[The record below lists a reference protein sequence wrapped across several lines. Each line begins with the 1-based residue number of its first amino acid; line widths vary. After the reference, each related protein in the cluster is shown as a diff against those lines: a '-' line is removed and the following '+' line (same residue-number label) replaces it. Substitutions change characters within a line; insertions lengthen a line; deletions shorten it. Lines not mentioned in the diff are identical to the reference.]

1 VSQSVV
7 NCLSEVTM
15 CLLHR
20 VAAALEMGVLEWFDV
35 AEIAIDGFLR
45 SFGWCPEEPC
55 VMTDLM
61 GERGAFM

>member
-1 VSQSVV
+1 MGQSVV

-20 VAAALEMGVLEWFDV
+20 VAAAFEMGVREWFDV
-35 AEIAIDGFLR
+35 DEIATDGFLC

-55 VMTDLM
+55 VVTDLL

>member
-1 VSQSVV
+1 
-7 NCLSEVTM
+7 M